1 MIGFGGIVV
10 MGMEQQ
16 EADRTVA
23 EAVARGINY
32 FDVAPSYGDGDA
44 EEKRRV
50 RGNRPNRC
58 CGTLAKIFWRSPSVS
73 GFQHRFWVCGSGL
86 EFLRPRR
93 QENSLKDLKRKLTV
107 AAMTALFAAVLFQI
121 VSVPSAAQSDD
132 AALIAKAKA
141 IHGRVL
147 KLDTHNDIE
156 PSNFTPGCNY
166 TMRLTTQV
174 NLPKMVEGG
183 MDVSFM
189 IAYVGQGPLT
199 SEGYDHAYRQA
210 IAKFDAIH
218 RLTEQIAP
226 DQIGLALSPADVFA
240 LHKKNLR
247 IAVIG
252 VENGYPIG
260 TDIKRV
266 KEFYDRGGRYMSLAH
281 NGNSQLADS
290 NTGEAQGYL
299 YNNGLSPLGRE
310 VIAEMNRLGMMV
322 DLSHPSKGAN
332 LEAIR
337 LSKAPVIAS
346 HSGVRALADVSRNMD
361 DEQLL
366 ALKENGGVIQVVGF
380 ASYIKT
386 DSKERVEALA
396 KLREDFGL
404 AAPGG
409 RGGGRGRGR
418 GNAEFAGGGAPG
430 TARACPVEGADGS
443 APAGRRGGGGFGRGR
458 GNAGLDALSPEMR
471 AEYDKRLAEIDA
483 KFPPARR
490 ANVKDF
496 VNHIDYAVKLIG
508 IDHVGIS
515 SDFDGGG
522 GIDGWNSAAEAF
534 NVTLELVRRGYTE
547 EQIGR
552 LWSGNLLRVW
562 GEVQKVAQKLQN
574 EKG

>member
-1 MIGFGGIVV
+1 MKEI
-10 MGMEQQ
+10 Q
-16 EADRTVA
+16 
-23 EAVARGINY
+23 
-32 FDVAPSYGDGDA
+32 
-44 EEKRRV
+44 
-50 RGNRPNRC
+50 
-58 CGTLAKIFWRSPSVS
+58 
-73 GFQHRFWVCGSGL
+73 
-86 EFLRPRR
+86 
-93 QENSLKDLKRKLTV
+93 RKLMI
-107 AAMTALFAAVLFQI
+107 AAMMALFQATI
-121 VSVPSAAQSDD
+121 PAQTND
-132 AALIAKAKA
+132 AALIAKARA
-141 IHGRVL
+141 IHDHVL

-156 PSNFTPGCNY
+156 PSNFTPECNY

-174 NLPKMVEGG
+174 NIPKMVEGG

-189 IAYVGQGPLT
+189 IVYVGQGPLT
-199 SEGYDHAYRQA
+199 PEGYDNAYKQA
-210 IAKFDAIH
+210 VAKFDAVH
-218 RLTEQIAP
+218 RLTEKIAP
-226 DQIGLALSPADVFA
+226 DNIGLALTPADVLA
-240 LHKKNLR
+240 LHKKHLR

-252 VENGYPIG
+252 VENGYPVG
-260 TDIKRV
+260 LDIHRV

-290 NTGEAQGYL
+290 NTGETQGYL

-332 LEAIR
+332 MEAMR

-366 ALKENGGVIQVVGF
+366 ALKKNGGVIQIVGF
-380 ASYIKT
+380 ASYVKT
-386 DSKERVEALA
+386 DSKQRVDALA
-396 KLREDFGL
+396 KLRDEFGL
-404 AAPGG
+404 TQGGGRGG
-409 RGGGRGRGR
+409 RGGGRGRG
-418 GNAEFAGGGAPG
+418 EGA
-430 TARACPVEGADGS
+430 ARVCPVENPGS
-443 APAGRRGGGGFGRGR
+443 PAPARGGGRGR
-458 GNAGLDALSPEMR
+458 GNPALDTLSPEKR

-483 KFPPARR
+483 RLPPAGR

-547 EQIGR
+547 EQIGK

-562 GEVQKVAQKLQN
+562 GEVEKVAQKLR
-574 EKG
+574 